1 MMGRTTPPR
10 LDPAVTMPK
19 ARARWTRNQVPRA
32 AIANSG
38 RLLDLM
44 DMGEADGIGLRMLTG
59 IEEKRAAY
67 GTADALGEENLIIFF
82 GE

>member
-32 AIANSG
+32 AIAISG
-38 RLLDLM
+38 CFVRL
-44 DMGEADGIGLRMLTG
+44 DGYEGGRWVGLGMLTG

-67 GTADALGEENLIIFF
+67 GAANALGEENLIVLF
-82 GE
+82 GD

>member
-32 AIANSG
+32 AIAIGDCVRVGGYERGNG
-38 RLLDLM
+38 
-44 DMGEADGIGLRMLTG
+44 MGWGMLTG

-67 GTADALGEENLIIFF
+67 GTADALGEENLIVFL
-82 GE
+82 GD